1 MSDKVNILI
10 FYPHSPLR
18 IWKQTH
24 EVRVAS
30 HVPLY
35 TL

>member
-10 FYPHSPLR
+10 FYPNFHLD
-18 IWKQTH
+18 
-24 EVRVAS
+24 
-30 HVPLY
+30 